1 MKRFLPSLVLTVPFL
16 IGCPGG
22 ESSDDDSAAALLLLA
37 AGGGEPTTCQW
48 TTASGDPSSPT
59 VYTLTIPMVT
69 IRGSGTATVPN
80 VSAAGSGAHWV
91 AYRFPSVK
99 ADTKITFDFDPTYS
113 HAPTLSGYAAGN
125 CPIDTGTA
133 KFTNHTGTYGATS
146 TVDITAAGDVIF
158 IGGPTTNP
166 AGKTVTR
173 TDP

>member
-1 MKRFLPSLVLTVPFL
+1 MKRLLPSLLLTVPLF

-22 ESSDDDSAAALLLLA
+22 ESSDDDTAAAFLLLA
-37 AGGGEPTTCQW
+37 AGAGEPTTCQW
-48 TTASGDPSSPT
+48 TTEAGDPSSPT
-59 VYTLTIPMVT
+59 ILTLTIPMVT
-69 IRGSGTATVPN
+69 VRGSGTATVPN

-99 ADTKITFDFDPTYS
+99 AGTKITFNFDPTYS

-133 KFTNHTGTYGATS
+133 EFTGHTGSYGATS
-146 TVDITAAGDVIF
+146 TVDITAPGDVIF
-158 IGGPTTNP
+158 IGGPTADPT
-166 AGKTVTR
+166 GGTVTR